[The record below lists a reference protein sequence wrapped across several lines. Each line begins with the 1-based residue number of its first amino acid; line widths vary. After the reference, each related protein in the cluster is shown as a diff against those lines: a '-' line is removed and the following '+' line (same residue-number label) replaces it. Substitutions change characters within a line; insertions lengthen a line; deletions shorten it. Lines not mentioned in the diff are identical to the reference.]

1 MAGAAELQSR
11 LKAIITDR
19 ESGSSEIA
27 LRILRLLSEEPGFM
41 SYQSTEAVK
50 LLDSLIKTALERPSL
65 VLPVNLLSVIHEALL
80 RSPRLDINISR
91 LSSRLLEIYSESL
104 SVAVSNAVKRMRGF
118 DRIFTLSYSSQ
129 VLRTLT
135 SLRDVSVYMT
145 VGWPLFDGL
154 RAAEKLRDSGVN
166 VHVYPDAALAEAVH
180 LSEAVLVGCDAVLRD
195 GSLVNRSGTLLAA
208 LAAEGER
215 PVISIVDSFK
225 LDRLN
230 AWRPET
236 TAHLQCG
243 FELSYRLFETTPP
256 RLLSE
261 FVSEI
266 GALEPLDF
274 VHEAEK
280 RIGMIVEKL
289 PSETS

>member
-1 MAGAAELQSR
+1 MTEVAELQSR
-11 LKAIITDR
+11 LRAIITDR

-27 LRILRLLSEEPGFM
+27 LRILRLLSEEPRFM
-41 SYQSTEAVK
+41 SYRSTGAVK
-50 LLDSLIKTALERPSL
+50 LLDSLVTTALERPSL
-65 VLPVNLLSVIHEALL
+65 VLPVNLLSVIREALL
-80 RSPRLDINISR
+80 RSQSLDINISR

-104 SVAVSNAVKRMRGF
+104 SMAVSNAVKRMRGF

-135 SLRDVSVYMT
+135 SLRDVSVYLT

-166 VHVYPDAALAEAVH
+166 VHVYPDAALAEAVQ
-180 LSEAVLVGCDAVLRD
+180 LSDAVVVGCDAVLSD

-230 AWRPET
+230 AWRTET
-236 TAHLQCG
+236 TTQRQG
-243 FELSYRLFETTPP
+243 DFELSYSLFEGTPP

-266 GALEPLDF
+266 GALKPLAF

-289 PSETS
+289 AGKSS

>member
-1 MAGAAELQSR
+1 MAGVAELQSR
-11 LKAIITDR
+11 LRAIISDR

-27 LRILRLLSEEPGFM
+27 LRILRLLSEEPEFK
-41 SYQSTEAVK
+41 SYQSTEAAK
-50 LLDSLIKTALERPSL
+50 LLDILIKTALERPSM
-65 VLPVNLLSVIHEALL
+65 VLPANLLSVIREALL
-80 RSPRLDINISR
+80 RSPCLAITR

-104 SVAVSNAVKRMRGF
+104 STAVSNAVKRISGF
-118 DRIFTLSYSSQ
+118 NRVFTLSYSSQ
-129 VLRTLT
+129 VLRTIT
-135 SLRDVSVYMT
+135 SLRDVSVYLT

-154 RAAEKLRDSGVN
+154 RAAEKLRDSGVS

-180 LSEAVLVGCDAVLRD
+180 LSEAVVVGCDAVLRD

-215 PVISIVDSFK
+215 PVIGIVDSFK

-236 TAHLQCG
+236 TTHRQGG
-243 FELSYRLFETTPP
+243 FELSYTLFETTPP

-261 FVSEI
+261 FISEI
-266 GALEPLDF
+266 GALKPLAF
-274 VHEAEK
+274 THEAEK

-289 PSETS
+289 VE